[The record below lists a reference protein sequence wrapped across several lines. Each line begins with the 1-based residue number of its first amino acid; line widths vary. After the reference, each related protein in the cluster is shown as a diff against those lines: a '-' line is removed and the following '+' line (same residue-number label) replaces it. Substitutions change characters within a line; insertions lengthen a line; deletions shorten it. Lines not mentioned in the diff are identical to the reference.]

1 MPIKVL
7 FSAFEPQAIEKLFS
21 ASGDGTVKIWN
32 AADKAMVRSISV
44 GPQAVWDAVFV
55 LGDKMIVTGDADRR
69 VNLYDAATGK
79 LQMSLGIIPDW
90 ATALEVLPN
99 DLVAAGSLNGKIYV
113 FDCLTRTRVMELA
126 GPGSGVWSLS
136 LCSDGQHLVVGT
148 RSNGLH
154 VISSSDWTTKAAEV
168 AR

>member
-1 MPIKVL
+1 
-7 FSAFEPQAIEKLFS
+7 
-21 ASGDGTVKIWN
+21 
-32 AADKAMVRSISV
+32 MVRSILV

-99 DLVAAGSLNGKIYV
+99 DLVAA
-113 FDCLTRTRVMELA
+113 
-126 GPGSGVWSLS
+126 
-136 LCSDGQHLVVGT
+136 VV
-148 RSNGLH
+148 
-154 VISSSDWTTKAAEV
+154 
-168 AR
+168 

>member
-1 MPIKVL
+1 MEFKSRWSRALCNLEGQIVAGTEDGKLVTASTADLAFTAPVDAHQGAV
-7 FSAFEPQAIEKLFS
+7 FSIRASSDRKTFLS

-79 LQMSLGIIPDW
+79 LQMSLESFPIGQPPWKCFRMI
-90 ATALEVLPN
+90 
-99 DLVAAGSLNGKIYV
+99 
-113 FDCLTRTRVMELA
+113 
-126 GPGSGVWSLS
+126 WS
-136 LCSDGQHLVVGT
+136 
-148 RSNGLH
+148 R
-154 VISSSDWTTKAAEV
+154 
-168 AR
+168 R